1 MDEVIG
7 IRTIDLRHVVCGLV
21 PAIIDALKAVSD
33 EQVDVLV
40 RPGIETEIINGFGT
54 GGDWSFQFLP
64 SFGHGTARFTR
75 KPDDRLKRARLDL
88 LDY

>member
-1 MDEVIG
+1 MDDANG
-7 IRTIDLRHVVCGLV
+7 IQTIDLRHVVCGLV
-21 PAIIDALKAVSD
+21 PAIIDALKTVPG
-33 EQVDVLV
+33 EQADVLV
-40 RPGIETEIINGFGT
+40 RAGIETEIINGFGT

-75 KPDDRLKRARLDL
+75 MADDHLKRARLDL